1 MVDIKDKH
9 KAKDLVSE
17 IFPSYSE
24 WDTVKCQS
32 NLIRND
38 FIIQSNHDTLAHR
51 DFNFQLRVF

>member
-9 KAKDLVSE
+9 KAKDLE
-17 IFPSYSE
+17 MFPSYS
-24 WDTVKCQS
+24 DTSCQS
-32 NLIRND
+32 NLIWND

>member
-9 KAKDLVSE
+9 KAKDLENFSI
-17 IFPSYSE
+17 IFRY
-24 WDTVKCQS
+24 CQL